1 MKLFRIVVPIA
12 MLLVSALASSA
23 AHALDV
29 DVFVVDTT
37 TNIATRVDGP
47 IPTLS
52 GGAAVNLDAD
62 SPVGSPKAYAVNGV
76 PVFNIARCQGC
87 SGRARVFVSEGSID
101 KLVLTDAQI
110 TNVSSNTAQLRLAVS
125 SGPLTVSGPGG
136 SYPYA
141 VELNGL
147 FVAPLGAGSAT
158 DPANRIQVKATTS
171 GSCDGPCMIDN
182 PQLDPGEAFPS
193 QYSVVA
199 PPFLAAGL
207 SQFSSK
213 EQDNL
218 LCSNV
223 FDPITLT
230 SLCQP
235 ALQMSIDVSLKS
247 RHAARLPGSIG
258 AFHVTVRCEPNDPT
272 LQRGCEIM
280 ADFFASLGP
289 KGFKVYDVRM
299 EPSPGTTRDVDFRTP
314 PVRNS
319 PDAWLTK
326 RGAEDDDDAEGNISN
341 TRVRLESN
349 GAGEV
354 KARGLCPAG
363 GCPASN
369 DLPVRVYC
377 GTAVAYETILHL
389 NQKGDGKAQVIFSLP
404 CPDPA
409 VLVMDPAGQHWVA
422 APAIF

>member
-1 MKLFRIVVPIA
+1 MKLHRIVAPLTF
-12 MLLVSALASSA
+12 LLLSALTSSA
-23 AHALDV
+23 AHALTV
-29 DVFVVDTT
+29 DVFIGATKVDTLT
-37 TNIATRVDGP
+37 
-47 IPTLS
+47 
-52 GGAAVNLDAD
+52 GGAAVNLDSD
-62 SPVGSPKAYAVNGV
+62 SPVGGARAYALAGV
-76 PVFNIARCQGC
+76 TVFTIARCQGC

-110 TNVSSNTAQLRLAVS
+110 TNVSGNTAQLRLVVS
-125 SGPLTVSGPGG
+125 SGPLTVSGPAG

-158 DPANRIQVKATTS
+158 DPANRIQVKATKD
-171 GSCDGPCMIDN
+171 GSCFEGPCMIDIDN
-182 PQLDPGEAFPS
+182 PQLDPGETDPT

-207 SQFSSK
+207 SQFSPK

-218 LCSNV
+218 PCSSNIP
-223 FDPITLT
+223 DPLNPDQF
-230 SLCQP
+230 LCQP
-235 ALQMSIDVSLKS
+235 SLQLTIDVSLKS

-258 AFHVTVRCEPNDPT
+258 AFHVPVRCDPNDPA

-314 PVRNS
+314 PVQNS

-369 DLPVRVYC
+369 DLPVHVYC

-389 NQKGDGKAQVIFSLP
+389 NQKGDGKVQVIFSLP

-409 VLVMDPAGQHWVA
+409 VLVMDPAGQYWVA